1 MGRAWHVEGESK
13 PGGRRMV
20 GRGEV
25 STDHAVVQVR
35 GNSGLEY
42 LRGLSFPTFPSL
54 IDPLGR
60 IFFKTNIYSVLR
72 TLLLST
78 CTLYFSSVGDCL
90 PH

>member
-1 MGRAWHVEGESK
+1 MGRAWHVEGERK

-20 GRGEV
+20 GGGEA

-35 GNSGLEY
+35 ENSGLEY
-42 LRGLSFPTFPSL
+42 LRGLCFPTFPSL

-60 IFFKTNIYSVLR
+60 MLFKTNIYSVLH
-72 TLLLST
+72 TLLLSV
-78 CTLYFSSVGDCL
+78 CMLYFSWVGDCL